1 MVQKGSRLVSQDA
14 GGVKGLNRSPCRV
27 GLGVGHPDYIGGLVA
42 VQWRGYLSKAYVS
55 FCKVSVLGMRF
66 DHQAEGGKWAFALE
80 WRLGGIKGCNG
91 KNGL

>member
-1 MVQKGSRLVSQDA
+1 MR
-14 GGVKGLNRSPCRV
+14 GLEWVTR
-27 GLGVGHPDYIGGLVA
+27 ITVA
-42 VQWRGYLSKAYVS
+42 GYLSKAYVS